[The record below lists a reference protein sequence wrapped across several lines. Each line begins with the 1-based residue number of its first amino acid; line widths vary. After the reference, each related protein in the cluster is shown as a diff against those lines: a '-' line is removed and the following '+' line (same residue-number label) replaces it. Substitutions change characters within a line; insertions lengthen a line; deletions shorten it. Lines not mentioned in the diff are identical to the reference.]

1 MNKRGSENT
10 LFFLLWE
17 LLAFGMVLIIIIV
30 TVRGVVNNNTFWK
43 NYYARDIAMIIDIEN
58 INQGDFI
65 INYKLKDFSENV
77 LTKFYF
83 IDDKIFE
90 ISLSENSVLVY
101 DYPKEESKYPA
112 VFPYAKNKNI
122 KVINDSISETFIT
135 INKIGDKIFLNSYN
149 IETTEVCPSFST
161 TKDFNMI
168 KFNSIP
174 INNKI
179 KSYSDN
185 LNALLKSSRFGSNPN
200 SLNESTIFLDFQSNF
215 TVYYSEDSLK
225 SQKFACIFKMKFLEK
240 YQYAPELK
248 KYDGFLDNN
257 IDFINFLSNKRF
269 DEYWIAVALSDEETK
284 INPNEITML
293 FDKTIT
299 EFYE

>member
-1 MNKRGSENT
+1 MNKRGSEDK

-17 LLAFGMVLIIIIV
+17 LLAFAMALIIIIV
-30 TVRGVVNNNTFWK
+30 TVRGVVNNNTYWK
-43 NYYARDIAMIIDIEN
+43 NYYARDIAMIIDIEH

-77 LTKFYF
+77 LTKMYF

-90 ISLSENSVLVY
+90 VTLSENSVLVY
-101 DYPKEESKYPA
+101 DYPKEENKYPA
-112 VFPYAKNKNI
+112 VFPFGKNKNI
-122 KVINDSISETFIT
+122 KITNESTSEKFIT
-135 INKIGDKIFLNSYN
+135 INKIGDKISLNDYS
-149 IETTEVCPSFST
+149 IETAEVCPSFST
-161 TKDFNMI
+161 TKEPNMI
-168 KFNSIP
+168 RLNSVYT
-174 INNKI
+174 NNKM
-179 KSYSDN
+179 KNYADN

-215 TVYYSEDSLK
+215 TVYYSEDSFK

-248 KYDGFLDNN
+248 KYNGFLDNN
-257 IDFINFLSNKRF
+257 ADFINFLSNKRF
-269 DEYWIAVALSDEETK
+269 DEYWIVVALSDEEIK
-284 INPNEITML
+284 INPNEITIL